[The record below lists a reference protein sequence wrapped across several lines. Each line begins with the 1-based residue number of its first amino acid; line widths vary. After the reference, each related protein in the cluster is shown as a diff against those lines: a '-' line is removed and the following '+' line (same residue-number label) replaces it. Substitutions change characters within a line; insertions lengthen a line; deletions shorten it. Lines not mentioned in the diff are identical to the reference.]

1 MSYPSHFLANT
12 VPGAAGSARPDGV
25 LPRPVGKAVA
35 LGHLSTSKQGLPS
48 FLTGSPFSWVFFL
61 GSLLSVQWSIYLMVA
76 SRDRVH
82 GRQSLETYLKMSPYA
97 HTCLRV
103 KVSRRF

>member
-35 LGHLSTSKQGLPS
+35 LGRLSTSKQGLPS
-48 FLTGSPFSWVFFL
+48 FLTGSPFSWVRCLLPRFTPQCPVEHIPH
-61 GSLLSVQWSIYLMVA
+61 GSVP
-76 SRDRVH
+76 
-82 GRQSLETYLKMSPYA
+82 RQSTWQAKFGEVSENVFLRSHLLES
-97 HTCLRV
+97 
-103 KVSRRF
+103 